1 VNCPDFLPDV
11 LRLTLDMQEMALNSE
26 MSQTL
31 RINLHILAIS
41 FASFVSSQCSVPGL
55 YQYIRQVVALRREH
69 SPHLLPDLTWHY
81 DPTLG
86 REPPEARLLLDQAQ
100 LTEVLTAHG
109 LDASRLQTPFSNMMP
124 SSASAWQ
131 KRQSILQGSERDL
144 NNITVEVDSMSSS
157 IGLFKPK
164 PPPEDVSFEAM
175 RRLVRAPPEE
185 RRAAEEEERQQLTEA
200 CRSLSLEALAQ
211 HSHAGEDLLRVK
223 LDEIFAQLAST
234 AEQQLAAAEHGPV
247 YTAPTLPQIQF
258 PELFV
263 Y

>member
-1 VNCPDFLPDV
+1 
-11 LRLTLDMQEMALNSE
+11 
-26 MSQTL
+26 
-31 RINLHILAIS
+31 
-41 FASFVSSQCSVPGL
+41 
-55 YQYIRQVVALRREH
+55 
-69 SPHLLPDLTWHY
+69 
-81 DPTLG
+81 
-86 REPPEARLLLDQAQ
+86 
-100 LTEVLTAHG
+100 
-109 LDASRLQTPFSNMMP
+109 
-124 SSASAWQ
+124 
-131 KRQSILQGSERDL
+131 
-144 NNITVEVDSMSSS
+144 
-157 IGLFKPK
+157 
-164 PPPEDVSFEAM
+164 M